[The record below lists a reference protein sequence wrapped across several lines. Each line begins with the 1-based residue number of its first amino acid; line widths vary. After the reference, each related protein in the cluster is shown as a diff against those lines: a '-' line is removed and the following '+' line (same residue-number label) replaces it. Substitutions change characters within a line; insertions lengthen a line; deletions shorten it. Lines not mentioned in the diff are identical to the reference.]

1 MKRTKN
7 KTEKEENEI
16 VPEERKSKIALY
28 WEKKPNEGTIVNMRA
43 VLR

>member
-1 MKRTKN
+1 MKRTKQKREIEVN
-7 KTEKEENEI
+7 EAVPDEK
-16 VPEERKSKIALY
+16 KSKIALY